1 MIQRIERQFAGR
13 TLSVEFGRM
22 ARLAQ
27 GSCLVQYG
35 DTVVLVAATVQ
46 DHPSHLPFFPLT
58 IEFQEK
64 SYAAGKIPGGFFKR
78 EGRPSEN
85 AILSARLTDRPIRP
99 LFPAGFQN
107 ETQVACFVLSTDQEN
122 AADVLAMLGAS
133 VALNMSKI
141 PFNTLVASVRVG
153 RIKGTW
159 LLNPTFQQLEYSD
172 VDLVVAGTE
181 DAILMVEGGAIEVP
195 EAELLEGLKT
205 AHLALSGSLYN
216 FRSCG
221 DN

>member
-64 SYAAGKIPGGFFKR
+64 SYAAGKIPGG
-78 EGRPSEN
+78 N
-85 AILSARLTDRPIRP
+85 
-99 LFPAGFQN
+99 
-107 ETQVACFVLSTDQEN
+107 
-122 AADVLAMLGAS
+122 
-133 VALNMSKI
+133 
-141 PFNTLVASVRVG
+141 SVRTGKV
-153 RIKGTW
+153 
-159 LLNPTFQQLEYSD
+159 
-172 VDLVVAGTE
+172 
-181 DAILMVEGGAIEVP
+181 
-195 EAELLEGLKT
+195 
-205 AHLALSGSLYN
+205 
-216 FRSCG
+216 
-221 DN
+221 